1 MLKTLLAEVKQ
12 YKRDF
17 IIAPIFTVLEVFMEV
32 LLPFIMALLIDEGIS
47 AGNMG
52 KVVTWSIVM
61 IVVACCSMVFGL
73 LACVYTSKA
82 AGGLA
87 ANLREA
93 MFTKLQTYSFS
104 NIDRFSTSGLVT
116 RMTTDVTN
124 VLNAVQAV
132 VRQMARAPI
141 MLVCCV
147 VLCLFISPSLS
158 LIFAVALICL
168 ALVVGIVSAKA
179 NPIFNKVFDK
189 YDDLNESV
197 EENVSAIRVVKSFVR
212 EDYEDEKFQKA
223 SGKLYDMFVKAEGL
237 VSINNPAMMVAL
249 FGVTLAMSWFGA
261 NYVVEGVITT
271 GELTSLFGYV
281 MQMLMSLMTLAMA
294 IVQVTMSAS
303 SAKRICEVLTEE
315 PDIKNPENA
324 ITEVPDGS
332 VDFNHVTFSY
342 KAGAGEAVLE
352 DIDLH
357 FKSGE
362 TIGIFG
368 GTGSGKTSLVN
379 LISRLYDVNEGSV
392 CVGGHDVR
400 EYDLET
406 LRNKVAVVLQKNEL
420 FSGTVAE
427 NLRWGKE
434 DATDEELRH
443 ACDLAGASEFVDTL
457 PQGYDTKIE
466 QGGTNVSGGQKQRLC
481 IARALLKDP
490 KVLILDDST
499 SAVDTATDARIQDAL
514 TNDLPEMTKIIISQR
529 VSSLA
534 SADRI
539 VVLDEGRVAGFGTEE
554 ELLKTNDIYREVY
567 EQQTKGGGGGDFDM
581 PAPETTARPAA
592 AAQPAAT
599 ARSATAAQLATTAR
613 PAAAASGMA
622 GE

>member
-1 MLKTLLAEVKQ
+1 MWCVLLKTLLAEVKQ
-12 YKRDF
+12 YKKDF

-32 LLPFIMALLIDEGIS
+32 LLPFVMALLIDEGIS
-47 AGNMG
+47 AGDMSAVI
-52 KVVTWSIVM
+52 KWSIVM
-61 IVVACCSMVFGL
+61 IIVACLSMVFGL
-73 LACVYTSKA
+73 LACKYTSKA
-82 AGGLA
+82 AGGFA

-124 VLNAVQAV
+124 VLNATQAV

-141 MLVCCV
+141 MLIACV
-147 VLCLFISPSLS
+147 VLCLFISPNLS
-158 LIFAVALICL
+158 IIFAVALICL

-179 NPIFNKVFDK
+179 NPIFNKTFDK
-189 YDDLNESV
+189 YDDLNASV

-212 EDYEDEKFQKA
+212 EDYENEKFQKA
-223 SGKLYDMFVKAEGL
+223 SGNLYNMFSKAERL
-237 VSINNPAMMVAL
+237 VAINNPAMMVTLYA
-249 FGVTLAMSWFGA
+249 VTLAMSWFGA
-261 NYVVEGVITT
+261 NYVVDGIITT

-281 MQMLMSLMTLAMA
+281 MQMLMSLMTLSMA
-294 IVQVTMSAS
+294 IVQVTMANS

-315 PDIKNPENA
+315 PDIQNPENPLM
-324 ITEVPDGS
+324 EVPDGS

-342 KAGAGEAVLE
+342 QSGSGESVLQ

-357 FKSGE
+357 IKPGE

-379 LISRLYDVNEGSV
+379 LISRLYDVSEGSV
-392 CVGGHDVR
+392 SVGGHDVR
-400 EYDLET
+400 EYDLQV
-406 LRNKVAVVLQKNEL
+406 LRDSVAVVLQKNEL
-420 FSGTVAE
+420 FSGTILD
-427 NLRWGKE
+427 NLRWGKK
-434 DATDEELRH
+434 DATLEECRH
-443 ACDLAGASEFVDTL
+443 VCDLAGASEFIDAL
-457 PQGYDTKIE
+457 PNGYNTMIE

-481 IARALLKDP
+481 IARALLKNP

-499 SAVDTATDARIQDAL
+499 SAVDTATDAHIQDAL

-539 VVLDEGRVAGFGTEE
+539 IVLDEGRISGIGTEE
-554 ELLKTNDIYREVY
+554 ELLQTNDIYREVY
-567 EQQTKGGGGGDFDM
+567 EQQTKGGGDFDM
-581 PAPETTARPAA
+581 PSP
-592 AAQPAAT
+592 AT
-599 ARSATAAQLATTAR
+599 AT
-613 PAAAASGMA
+613 SGKA